1 MISAVPLSRNSE
13 DVPIPRLRTGMYAS
27 PFMLNFGYR
36 SDGRSA
42 AMLFELAHLERN
54 TWTGAGGAGRTIS
67 WAS

>member
-1 MISAVPLSRNSE
+1 
-13 DVPIPRLRTGMYAS
+13 MYAS

-54 TWTGAGGAGRTIS
+54 TWIGASGAGRTIS